1 MPGLTA
7 PLSFKGLKFANRVV
21 IPPIAS
27 DTATTE
33 GHVTEK
39 TFENYRRY
47 ADSGAAMIIVEH
59 CFSLPSGRFS
69 EGQMGVHDDSC
80 IEGISYIAKII
91 KKAGVVSC
99 LQVSNA
105 GSRVKPGTLSHAP
118 FAPSAVIN
126 NQMPGAEMP
135 QAMTLEQIR
144 QAVAAY
150 ADAAL
155 RVKQAGFDAVELHAA
170 HGFLL
175 SQFLSPLTNLREDEF
190 GADLAGRSRIHFEVI
205 KAVRAKVGPDYPV
218 FMRLGACDD
227 MEGGLRLEESTAI
240 APALAAAGIDMLD
253 ISGGLQGSRPLIDRE
268 GFFAHFAEAIKK
280 VVSIPV
286 MTTGGIKTPQAADAI
301 VSESK
306 ADLVGVARTVMK
318 HPHWPKQA
326 IAAL

>member
-1 MPGLTA
+1 MPGLDT
-7 PLSFKGLKFANRVV
+7 PLSFKGLKLANRIV

-33 GHVTEK
+33 GRVTEK
-39 TFENYRRY
+39 TLDNYRRL

-69 EGQMGVHDDSC
+69 EGQIGVHDDAS
-80 IEGISYIAKII
+80 IEGLSAIADII
-91 KKAGVVSC
+91 RKAGCVSC

-105 GSRVKPGTLSHAP
+105 GSRVKPGTLRHAP
-118 FAPSAVIN
+118 LAPSAVVN

-135 QAMTLEQIR
+135 QAMTLEQID
-144 QAVAAY
+144 QAVSAY

-155 RVKQAGFDAVELHAA
+155 RVKKAGFDSVELHAA

-190 GADLAGRSRIHFEVI
+190 GGDLAGRSRIHFEI
-205 KAVRAKVGPDYPV
+205 IRAVRSKVGGDYPV

-227 MEGGLRLEESTAI
+227 MEGGLKLEETSAL

-253 ISGGLQGSRPLIDRE
+253 ISGGLQGSRPQIDSE
-268 GFFAHFAEAIKK
+268 GYFSHYSEAIRK
-280 VVSIPV
+280 VVSVPV
-286 MTTGGIKTPQAADAI
+286 LTTGGIKTPQAADALI
-301 VSESK
+301 REGK

-318 HPHWPKQA
+318 HPHWPRQA
-326 IAAL
+326 LAAL